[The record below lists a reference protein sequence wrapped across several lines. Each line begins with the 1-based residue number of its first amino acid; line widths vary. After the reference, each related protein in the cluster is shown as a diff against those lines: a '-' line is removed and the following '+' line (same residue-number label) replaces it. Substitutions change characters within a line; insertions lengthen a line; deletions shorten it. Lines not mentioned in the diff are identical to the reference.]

1 MFTKDTGLRFG
12 MFYDES
18 RRTQSLCLSPPEIHQ
33 PSRVCQELL
42 GITTENSRVDL
53 FVTAH
58 CDSLITQSD
67 ILLLSSSLKGASGTF
82 SHSQSSGKWC
92 AALNVSALRFAG
104 WNPGARAALG
114 TGKEHCAPEA
124 CSKRSLYPCTRN

>member
-1 MFTKDTGLRFG
+1 

-18 RRTQSLCLSPPEIHQ
+18 WRTRSLCLSPPEIHQ
-33 PSRVCQELL
+33 PNRVCQELL

-67 ILLLSSSLKGASGTF
+67 ILLLSSSLKGKRGTF
-82 SHSQSSGKWC
+82 SRSQSSGKGC

-104 WNPGARAALG
+104 RNPGAEAALG
-114 TGKEHCAPEA
+114 TGKEH
-124 CSKRSLYPCTRN
+124 